1 MINNGLGFEE
11 RGVMLRGLFVES
23 ADVLEDELE
32 DRFEAGGVELQRKD
46 GFEVEGALN
55 LLEHHSRLMLV

>member
-1 MINNGLGFEE
+1 
-11 RGVMLRGLFVES
+11 MLRGLFVES

-55 LLEHHSRLMLV
+55 LLEHHSRLKLV